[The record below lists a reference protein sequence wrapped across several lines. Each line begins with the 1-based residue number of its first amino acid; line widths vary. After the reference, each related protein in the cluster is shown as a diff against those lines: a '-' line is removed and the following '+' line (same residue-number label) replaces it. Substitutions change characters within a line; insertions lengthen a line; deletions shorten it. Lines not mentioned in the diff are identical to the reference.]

1 MMYYVLSAM
10 WDGGIEVITR
20 INPACP
26 ACRQAGILDFRT
38 ATIIPE
44 S

>member
-10 WDGGIEVITR
+10 WDGGIEVRTR
-20 INPACP
+20 INP

-38 ATIIPE
+38 ATIIPK